1 MGRAQIIIL
10 HGHQLATSHHYA
22 LALIVQRCNE
32 LRHHCDTLTTALRA
46 KRASLTRIRDL
57 LLRLEEVLN
66 ANARTLEY
74 CICTL
79 CKAHTDF
86 AYLCMGRLCVG
97 VMRGPI

>member
-10 HGHQLATSHHYA
+10 HGHQLAASHHYA

-57 LLRLEEVLN
+57 LLRLEEVLPMHASCN
-66 ANARTLEY
+66 IWIYAKHIETV
-74 CICTL
+74 
-79 CKAHTDF
+79 HF
-86 AYLCMGRLCVG
+86 CVWADCAL
-97 VMRGPI
+97 V